1 MKKYFR
7 PFLLLGVL
15 VLSSCDFFQPGDS
28 TNGGGDEIAV
38 PKLVVPEADKSSA
51 NLVKGE
57 GYEQANAK
65 YTTRE
70 NMENQDWNTL
80 VTTGDQKILVVPVK
94 FSNGPAWTEGMLNN
108 VNKSFFGQ
116 ASDTAFESVTSFF
129 YKSSYGRLSL
139 SGEVT
144 KVLNVGMTIS
154 AFDSKYKGDN
164 YEYDPGAYMGKLLYN
179 KLSTNKL
186 LEYDQDKD
194 GYVDAAVF
202 VYSNAYSNDADT
214 AYWAW
219 CSYSGYYPNKSK
231 PTVGNYMWASY
242 TFLNDGYDELISP
255 KGLETHTFIHETGH
269 LLGLDDYY
277 CYDQYDRQ
285 EFPYYPWDCAGDR
298 DMQAYNIGDHNIY
311 SKFALGWINPYYVTD
326 SCEINLRSS
335 ALYGDAILIKNNWNK
350 STFDEYLLI
359 EYYTPEGLNEQDS
372 KYSLDGRNKMYSGSG
387 LRIYHV
393 DARLIK
399 NLQFDKEGYYIGNG
413 GYSSTYI
420 ANNTIIGASNSISY
434 SYLTDDQEYLK
445 TRLLHLI
452 DSGNRNTL
460 SAGIN
465 GTGNYGDYNGLKI
478 NPNTTLWTKGQTFT
492 ATSSYFY
499 NGNNTFNDETKVGY
513 SITVGDTNNGMISV
527 QITKK

>member
-1 MKKYFR
+1 MKKYLS
-7 PFLLLGVL
+7 PLLVLGML
-15 VLSSCDFFQPGDS
+15 VLSSCDFFNKDNSVSIPKAS
-28 TNGGGDEIAV
+28 V
-38 PKLVVPEADKSSA
+38 PSADDTSIS
-51 NLVKGE
+51 LEKGE
-57 GYEQANAK
+57 GYEQVKAQ
-65 YTTRE
+65 YTTRD
-70 NMENQDWNTL
+70 NMENQGWNTL
-80 VTTGDQKILVVPVK
+80 VTTGNQKMLIVPVK
-94 FSNGPAWTEGMLNN
+94 FSNGPSWTEEKLNN
-108 VNKSFFGQ
+108 VNKAFFGS
-116 ASDTAFESVTSFF
+116 ASDTAFESVSSYF
-129 YKSSYGRLSL
+129 YKSSYGKLSL

-144 KVLNVGMTIS
+144 SVLNVSMTIS
-154 AFDSKYKGDN
+154 SFDSKYKSDS
-164 YEYDPGAYMGKLLYN
+164 YENDPGAVMGELLN
-179 KLSTNKL
+179 SKLSTEKL

-202 VYSNAYSNDADT
+202 VYSNAYVNDENDPNT

-219 CSYSGYYPNKSK
+219 CSYSGYYPNTSR
-231 PTVGNYMWASY
+231 PTVGNYMWESY
-242 TFLNDGYDELISP
+242 TFLNDGYEELLSP
-255 KGLETHTFIHETGH
+255 NGLETHTFIHESGH

-277 CYDQYDRQ
+277 CYDSYD
-285 EFPYYPWDCAGDR
+285 ETGAYPWDCAGDR

-372 KYSLDGRNKMYSGSG
+372 KYTLGGRNKMYSGSG

-399 NLQFDKEGYYIGNG
+399 DLQADSNYNYIRNG
-413 GYSSTYI
+413 GYSSEYI
-420 ANNTIIGASNSISY
+420 AGNTVIGASNSISY
-434 SYLTDDQEYLK
+434 SYLLEKQNQNPQY

-452 DSGNRNTL
+452 DSGNRNTVN
-460 SAGIN
+460 AGIN
-465 GTGNYGDYNGLKI
+465 GTGNYDDYNGLKI
-478 NPNTTLWTKGQTFT
+478 NPSSTLWTKGQTFN

-499 NGNNTFNDETKVGY
+499 KGNDTFNDGTKVGY
-513 SITVGDTNNGMISV
+513 SITVGDTNNGMITV